1 MIEYETPY
9 GEFVLKRFFSEENES
24 LQAWD
29 SADLYVLRYLNEHY
43 RVEGKRVLVVND
55 LFGAITIPMLNAGAS
70 CFSVSDSY
78 ISRNSYIANCRNNAI
93 SRDKHF
99 FIEETQPFPQNV
111 DVVLM
116 KIPKSLAHLKEQL
129 ERIKLVVNSKAL
141 IIAAD
146 KTKNIHTSTI
156 ALFEKIVGATQTS
169 LAWKKSRLIL
179 SENQILGAET
189 SSGDVEKLYLEQLN
203 LDGDCLSSDG
213 FTKDSYELD
222 RWSLILRSRS
232 SVFSRKKL
240 DQGTALLLQHMAV
253 GNGSE
258 CIIDLACGNGV
269 VGLVAKKLN
278 KNAHL
283 MFVDESY
290 MAVESAKENY
300 LSNFNDDKAEFIV
313 DDCLSSMKFQ
323 FGARNRIDRIFCNPP
338 FHQQKSM
345 GKYTAHRMFHHAFE
359 VLGTKGELWVV
370 ANRHLGYHAILKQR
384 FGHCETVASNSKFV
398 VLRSTK
404 R

>member
-78 ISRNSYIANCRNNAI
+78 ISRNSYIANCKDNAI
-93 SRDKHF
+93 SRDKHY

-129 ERIKLVVNSKAL
+129 ERIKPVVNSNAL

-156 ALFEKIVGATQTS
+156 ALFEKIVGATKTS
-169 LAWKKSRLIL
+169 LEWKKSRLIM
-179 SENQILGAET
+179 SENQNLGAET
-189 SSGDVEKLYLEQLN
+189 FNGDVDKPHSEQLN
-203 LDGDCLSSDG
+203 LVGDRLSRIG
-213 FTKDSYELD
+213 FSKDSYELD

-240 DQGTALLLQHMAV
+240 DQGTDFLLQNMVV
-253 GNGSE
+253 GNGNE

-278 KNAHL
+278 NNAHL
-283 MFVDESY
+283 KFVDESY
-290 MAVESAKENY
+290 MAV
-300 LSNFNDDKAEFIV
+300 
-313 DDCLSSMKFQ
+313 
-323 FGARNRIDRIFCNPP
+323 
-338 FHQQKSM
+338 
-345 GKYTAHRMFHHAFE
+345 
-359 VLGTKGELWVV
+359 
-370 ANRHLGYHAILKQR
+370 
-384 FGHCETVASNSKFV
+384 
-398 VLRSTK
+398 
-404 R
+404 